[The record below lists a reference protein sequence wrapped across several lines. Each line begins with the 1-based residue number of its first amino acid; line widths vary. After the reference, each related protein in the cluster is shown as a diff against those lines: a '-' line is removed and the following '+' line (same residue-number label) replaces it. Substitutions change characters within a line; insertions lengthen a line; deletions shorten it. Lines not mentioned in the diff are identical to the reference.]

1 MIKAKVIDGKVWYVL
16 DDPNKLYTIPNGT
29 VVRCG
34 KKFKKI
40 VMIYSTQYTAVKIF
54 ALRHYL

>member
-40 VMIYSTQYTAVKIF
+40 VIKKTSEVILYQILSMSF
-54 ALRHYL
+54 S